1 MGIILMGN
9 VKDKLIL
16 GRIKHR
22 MQGNNR
28 LHYQYELDT
37 STFFPCLPPFEGLQ
51 ISFYDHWG
59 VQAVCQYR
67 QASIFQA

>member
-1 MGIILMGN
+1 MGN

-59 VQAVCQYR
+59 V
-67 QASIFQA
+67 ASRLPVSSSLYFPSLTILA

>member
-37 STFFPCLPPFEGLQ
+37 STFSLVCHRLRGCKSRSMTTGGL
-51 ISFYDHWG
+51 
-59 VQAVCQYR
+59 QAVCQYR